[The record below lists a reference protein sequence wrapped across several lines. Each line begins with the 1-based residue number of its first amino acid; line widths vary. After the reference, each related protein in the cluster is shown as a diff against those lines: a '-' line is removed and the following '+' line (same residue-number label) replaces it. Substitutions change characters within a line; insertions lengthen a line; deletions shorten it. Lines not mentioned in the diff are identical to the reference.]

1 MANYCT
7 VEEIKGEL
15 DITTDEYDALISGWV
30 GAAKEFIDKYCNRVF
45 STVTT
50 TARYFDGAGSILF
63 IDDLVTIDALGFKL
77 DTDGDGVYEST
88 LAITDYELYP
98 LNTTPKTII
107 KISSN
112 STYGGFA
119 SGVKKGVQIT
129 GTWGYA
135 SSIPEP
141 IKGAAIIQA
150 CRWFKR
156 KDSAFATTAGVGE
169 LGTVEI
175 TKGLDPDIALMMGP
189 YIKKVL

>member
-15 DITTDEYDALISGWV
+15 NITTDEYDALISGWV
-30 GAAKEFIDKYCNRVF
+30 GAAKEFLNDLCHRTF
-45 STVTT
+45 DTVTT
-50 TARYFDGAGSILF
+50 TARYFDGASILF
-63 IDDLVTIDALGFKL
+63 VDDLVSIDALGFKL
-77 DTDGDGVYEST
+77 DADGDGAYEST
-88 LAITDYELYP
+88 LAITDYVLYP
-98 LNTTPKTII
+98 LNTTPKTTI

-141 IKGAAIIQA
+141 IKGAAIIQV

-175 TKGLDPDIALMMGP
+175 TRGLDPDIALLVKP